1 MPNKNVIEGPM
12 SARGRTLEPRSA
24 GSRYRPSGHSDAKQ
38 QQTAKWQLTHTHTHM
53 HVHTL
58 MHSHTHAH
66 AHTHS
71 QVHTLVHVCAVT
83 PARTH
88 SHAHSHTCTHTCI
101 HTDMHTHTPSHVHTL
116 TRAHTLTHARKHVCT
131 HPHTRMHT
139 HTITH
144 THAHTAHSLCSHVGQ
159 PPSSPWPGTRL
170 WTITC
175 ALRRP
180 PCPPRLPLAHPS
192 TRHLCCRGPGTGQA
206 ACQELSPMSNFA
218 LRKPPTPDTTLTLSG
233 IFSGALHGTSS
244 RGQAQRATGPPE
256 AGACVAKRVSTG
268 LRGRGV
274 YMR

>member
-38 QQTAKWQLTHTHTHM
+38 QQTAKWQLTHTHTPM

-58 MHSHTHAH
+58 MHSHTCTCTHALTGAHTCACVCSHTRTHTLTCTFTHMHSHVHPHRYAH
-66 AHTHS
+66 AHTL
-71 QVHTLVHVCAVT
+71 T
-83 PARTH
+83 RTYT
-88 SHAHSHTCTHTCI
+88 HTCTHPHTC
-101 HTDMHTHTPSHVHTL
+101 TDT
-116 TRAHTLTHARKHVCT
+116 HVCT

-180 PCPPRLPLAHPS
+180 PRPPRLPLAHPS

-256 AGACVAKRVSTG
+256 AGACVARRVSTG

>member
-1 MPNKNVIEGPM
+1 MPNSSRLRSG
-12 SARGRTLEPRSA
+12 SSHTRTHTCMCT
-24 GSRYRPSGHSDAKQ
+24 HSC
-38 QQTAKWQLTHTHTHM
+38 THTHM
-53 HVHTL
+53 HMHTRTHRCTHLCMCVHSHTRTHTL
-58 MHSHTHAH
+58 TCTFTHMHSHVHPHRYAH
-66 AHTHS
+66 AHTL
-71 QVHTLVHVCAVT
+71 T
-83 PARTH
+83 RTYT
-88 SHAHSHTCTHTCI
+88 HTCTHPHTC
-101 HTDMHTHTPSHVHTL
+101 TDT
-116 TRAHTLTHARKHVCT
+116 HVCT

-139 HTITH
+139 HTI

-256 AGACVAKRVSTG
+256 AGACVARRVSTG
-268 LRGRGV
+268 LRGCGV
-274 YMR
+274 YMRRAPWPAVQRPACLRNVWATQRQQLKVLPVPPP